1 MRSKVFEWPV
11 QPRETTGS
19 WWAMCKQGQPHV
31 VCLSPDQQCFRDEIL
46 VLFTKARRSPGTA
59 ERFTPERSICR
70 SLTEKKERMK
80 VRKKEIL
87 CDESC
92 GKKKPCATKTARK
105 NGSQLLISKSCF
117 FQANPGFE
125 ENCKDREIIWEYH
138 LSSDTSPRARQSLP
152 TSLRSCPARPRDLF
166 SFEKKHTWMCPDL
179 REEEGREERRGW
191 RRWAGRRLSDRSRWR
206 RWSTRGKSR
215 QGGKDVRSTC

>member
-1 MRSKVFEWPV
+1 MSQVQARSA
-11 QPRETTGS
+11 S
-19 WWAMCKQGQPHV
+19 
-31 VCLSPDQQCFRDEIL
+31 
-46 VLFTKARRSPGTA
+46 
-59 ERFTPERSICR
+59 R
-70 SLTEKKERMK
+70 SLLIACSTKIQGGNSGLVYQSQEVPWNSREVHSREVNLPQPYRKREMMK
-80 VRKKEIL
+80 VMKKEIL

-125 ENCKDREIIWEYH
+125 ENCKDREIICECH

-166 SFEKKHTWMCPDL
+166 SFEKKHT
-179 REEEGREERRGW
+179 
-191 RRWAGRRLSDRSRWR
+191 
-206 RWSTRGKSR
+206 
-215 QGGKDVRSTC
+215 